1 MSDAGQNG
9 GQNGGQQ
16 PRSKSQQRRRRK
28 GGGGGNNG
36 SGNGNNDAGGGGG
49 NGSGN
54 GSAKVKRPDLWRPVP
69 QLADP
74 ASIVPAPDP
83 TALLRSLGD
92 PPLQGQ
98 GAVAEH
104 YLAAVVERAAGLAT
118 ALAVAAGLLAE
129 PDLDD

>member
-1 MSDAGQNG
+1 MTDQPQG
-9 GQNGGQQ
+9 Q

-28 GGGGGNNG
+28 AGG
-36 SGNGNNDAGGGGG
+36 SGNSGG
-49 NGSGN
+49 NQGAQHGQ
-54 GSAKVKRPDLWRPVP
+54 ATKAKRPDLWRPVP

-74 ASIVPAPDP
+74 EPIVPAPDP

-118 ALAVAAGLLAE
+118 ALAVAAGLLA
-129 PDLDD
+129 DDAADED

>member
-1 MSDAGQNG
+1 VNE
-9 GQNGGQQ
+9 
-16 PRSKSQQRRRRK
+16 PRSNPGSNPGPKSKSQQRRRRK
-28 GGGGGNNG
+28 GGGGGGSNNG
-36 SGNGNNDAGGGGG
+36 SNNGNNAGG
-49 NGSGN
+49 NG
-54 GSAKVKRPDLWRPVP
+54 AKAKRPDLWRPVP

-74 ASIVPAPDP
+74 EPIVPAPDP

-118 ALAVAAGLLAE
+118 ALAVAAGLLAS
-129 PDLDD
+129 PDDED

>member
-1 MSDAGQNG
+1 MNEPNPA
-9 GQNGGQQ
+9 Q

-28 GGGGGNNG
+28 GGGSANANA
-36 SGNGNNDAGGGGG
+36 AGASGG
-49 NGSGN
+49 NGQASG
-54 GSAKVKRPDLWRPVP
+54 GGKTKRPDLWRPVP

-74 ASIVPAPDP
+74 HPIVPAPDP

-118 ALAVAAGLLAE
+118 ALAVAAGLLA
-129 PDLDD
+129 DQQLDDD